1 MNPNSQ
7 QLPQYIEGLS
17 YPDEVKDA
25 VRYGYQYRVESVQR
39 SQKED
44 SHFNRR
50 IGATPEII
58 LWFASLVFDGV
69 AWDVLKLIAETI
81 LKGFKDSKKQMPR
94 EAMKLLSNETDFR
107 TFYEYVVEYKEHRMT
122 VSDKETKYIVEEI
135 VADYSGKEAAEAF
148 IQEHLI
154 KVLEHK
160 TLFFDAKTRLQEI
173 IQKDPGARLTYEL
186 LSEEGPSHNKL
197 FTSAVLLN
205 GREIGRG
212 SGHSKKLSQQEA
224 AVHAME
230 TITQEEI

>member
-135 VADYSGKEAAEAF
+135 VADYSGKEAAKIMSKEGRFPTDEENRRIVREAYKAAGA
-148 IQEHLI
+148 ILSDRI
-154 KVLEHK
+154 KENLDTDLKEK
-160 TLFFDAKTRLQEI
+160 
-173 IQKDPGARLTYEL
+173 
-186 LSEEGPSHNKL
+186 
-197 FTSAVLLN
+197 
-205 GREIGRG
+205 
-212 SGHSKKLSQQEA
+212 
-224 AVHAME
+224 
-230 TITQEEI
+230 